1 MRWIG
6 VVLSVVGLV
15 LLGSVAAWAGP
26 AAAAQEAS
34 PAAPPAALSPLL
46 RQWVDGVTAGDGA
59 AVAALYAGDAVHEDV
74 PAGTVARGPEA
85 IGALVSGTVGQFAD
99 VRYDVVAAHEA
110 AGLGVL
116 EYRFAAT
123 DLESGRP
130 LSIRGVYLFELE
142 GGKIRR
148 SADYYD
154 VAGILAQMGLLE
166 MGGGTAEATP
176 SP

>member
-1 MRWIG
+1 MRWLG
-6 VVLSVVGLV
+6 VVLSVVIM
-15 LLGSVAAWAGP
+15 LLGSAAAWTCPGV
-26 AAAAQEAS
+26 AAQEAS
-34 PAAPPAALSPLL
+34 PTAPPVALSPLL

-59 AVAALYAGDAVHEDV
+59 AVAALYAEDAVHEDV

-85 IGALVSGTVGQFAD
+85 IGALVSGTVEQFAD

-110 AGLGVL
+110 ADLGVL

-142 GGKIRR
+142 EGKIRR

-154 VAGILAQMGLLE
+154 VAGILAQMGMLD